1 MVNVDLF
8 SLSNTGTPWKTFAN
22 LFLQADIASD
32 ASGRAYAGVVD
43 FPEGPTKITSGEFQ
57 TWLLKEDIQVKEAE
71 ALRATIS
78 MLVSDMPEQIK
89 GKTLVCK
96 VDNQVLKAVWERKGT
111 SQNLMLNNIGKQIF
125 WLQYLG
131 QFYINLQYVRSDK
144 MCLTNSQDSH
154 LDWRLAFPSTFLTL
168 CGKDGVLS
176 NGISWHLLLQ

>member
-1 MVNVDLF
+1 MDSKKTRELKYIKVSEQIRQEWSMWIF
-8 SLSNTGTPWKTFAN
+8 FLSSNNGTPWKTFAN

-111 SQNLMLNNIGKQIF
+111 SQNLMLNNIGKQI
-125 WLQYLG
+125 LHQPT
-131 QFYINLQYVRSDK
+131 I
-144 MCLTNSQDSH
+144 CE
-154 LDWRLAFPSTFLTL
+154 
-168 CGKDGVLS
+168 
-176 NGISWHLLLQ
+176 I